1 MKVWHHSLL
10 ILPPSL
16 LINKATGVGKL
27 SKELT
32 KKPKLIYTHTALSTK
47 CCKASLPSS
56 HLWNISS
63 EAIQREFLKEREKN
77 SSFGW
82 LMLRCYEVKTWIR
95 NSRNKWRLMTCICQA
110 GPQLLP
116 SARINHQ
123 ENSTPSFSSSLT
135 LRVMRMN
142 LTHTHSAEE
151 YISR

>member
-10 ILPPSL
+10 IVPRSLP
-16 LINKATGVGKL
+16 INKDAGVGKL

-32 KKPKLIYTHTALSTK
+32 KKPKLIYTHTAVSTK
-47 CCKASLPSS
+47 CCKVSLLSS

-63 EAIQREFLKEREKN
+63 EAIQREFLKKREKK

-82 LMLRCYEVKTWIR
+82 LMLRCHEVKTCIR

-123 ENSTPSFSSSLT
+123 ENSTPSFSPSLT
-135 LRVMRMN
+135 IRVIRMN
-142 LTHTHSAEE
+142 LTHTHPAEE
-151 YISR
+151 YLSR